1 MDHPKTGLIRKVFIE
16 WGGSE
21 IFSEIRPHLPKT
33 KIYQMRPFLARSIS
47 LDSAFKISLNSRCT
61 REDLSWIG
69 KLILSMFT
77 CRLNELILKYLK
89 KSFQNVAR
97 LKLYKFNKMGMS
109 GVL

>member
-1 MDHPKTGLIRKVFIE
+1 MDHPKTGLIRKVFLK

-61 REDLSWIG
+61 REDLSWVDKVDI
-69 KLILSMFT
+69 KHF
-77 CRLNELILKYLK
+77 YLQIK
-89 KSFQNVAR
+89 
-97 LKLYKFNKMGMS
+97 
-109 GVL
+109 